1 MFVNSKPL
9 ESENI
14 EESLDSALRPKKWD
28 NYIGQ
33 ERIKKNLKIMIEAAK
48 KRNESP
54 DHLLFYGPAGLG
66 KTTLAYLVAEEFGSK
81 IKVTSG
87 PIIEKSG
94 DLVALLTNL
103 SEGDFLFIDE
113 CHRLSRYVEEYLYS
127 AMEDFKLCLMLGKG
141 PMAKTINID
150 LPHFTL
156 VGATTRIDLMTAP
169 LRSRF
174 GAIMQLNFYNQ
185 EEMEKIIKRSAKILN
200 IPIEQKAIIQIA
212 ERSRFTPR
220 IANKLLKRIRD
231 FAEIEGTGTITEEIS
246 EKALSFLEVDNLG
259 LEPSDKKL
267 VEMIITKFEGG
278 PVGLQALS
286 AATSEEKNAIL
297 EIYEPY
303 LTQLGLIRR
312 TQKGRIATPLAYKHL
327 KIKCPEKQKRLF

>member
-1 MFVNSKPL
+1 MFVNSKPV
-9 ESENI
+9 ESENV

-103 SEGDFLFIDE
+103 NEGDFLFIDE

-150 LPHFTL
+150 LPRFTL

-200 IPIEQKAIIQIA
+200 IPIDQKAVIQIA

-231 FAEIEGTGTITEEIS
+231 FAEIEGTGKITEQIS
-246 EKALSFLEVDNLG
+246 EKALSFLEIDNLG

-327 KIKCPEKQKRLF
+327 KIKCPEKQKRLL

>member
-103 SEGDFLFIDE
+103 NEGDFLFIDE

-267 VEMIITKFEGG
+267 IEMIITKFEGG

-312 TQKGRIATPLAYKHL
+312 TQKGRVATPLAYKHL

>member
-1 MFVNSKPL
+1 MFVNSKPV

-48 KRNESP
+48 KRSESP

-103 SEGDFLFIDE
+103 NEGDFLFIDE

-150 LPHFTL
+150 LPRFTL

-200 IPIEQKAIIQIA
+200 IPIDQKAVIQIA

-231 FAEIEGTGTITEEIS
+231 FAEIEGTGKITEQIS
-246 EKALSFLEVDNLG
+246 EKALSFLEIDNLG

-327 KIKCPEKQKRLF
+327 KIKCPKKQKRLL

>member
-1 MFVNSKPL
+1 MPY
-9 ESENI
+9 
-14 EESLDSALRPKKWD
+14 AW
-28 NYIGQ
+28 
-33 ERIKKNLKIMIEAAK
+33 
-48 KRNESP
+48 
-54 DHLLFYGPAGLG
+54 
-66 KTTLAYLVAEEFGSK
+66 
-81 IKVTSG
+81 
-87 PIIEKSG
+87 
-94 DLVALLTNL
+94 
-103 SEGDFLFIDE
+103 
-113 CHRLSRYVEEYLYS
+113 
-127 AMEDFKLCLMLGKG
+127 KG
-141 PMAKTINID
+141 ADGKTINID
-150 LPHFTL
+150 LPRFTL

-200 IPIEQKAIIQIA
+200 IPIDQKAVIQIA

-231 FAEIEGTGTITEEIS
+231 FAEIEGTGKITEQIS
-246 EKALSFLEVDNLG
+246 EKALSFLEIDNLG

-327 KIKCPEKQKRLF
+327 KIKCPEKQKRLL

>member
-150 LPHFTL
+150 LPRFTL